1 MQPIHYYVEETD
13 QMNAFMNLVGE
24 YFEKLT
30 HCQLWDLNM
39 VLSYDLGRRNLRD
52 KPYDRL
58 RGLLSTHF
66 EILQLSEDALL
77 EQVLN
82 ILENIPR
89 KTAKQ
94 LTMAIAAIAADSD
107 QY

>member
-1 MQPIHYYVEETD
+1 MRPIHYYVEETD

-30 HCQLWDLNM
+30 PLQFWQLNM
-39 VLSYDLGRRNLRD
+39 VICYDLQSR
-52 KPYDRL
+52 K
-58 RGLLSTHF
+58 TF
-66 EILQLSEDALL
+66 ILQELVFVRKHVFKITRDDLLDSVLTAL
-77 EQVLN
+77 EG
-82 ILENIPR
+82 ISR

-94 LTMAIAAIAADSD
+94 LILAIAAIAAESD